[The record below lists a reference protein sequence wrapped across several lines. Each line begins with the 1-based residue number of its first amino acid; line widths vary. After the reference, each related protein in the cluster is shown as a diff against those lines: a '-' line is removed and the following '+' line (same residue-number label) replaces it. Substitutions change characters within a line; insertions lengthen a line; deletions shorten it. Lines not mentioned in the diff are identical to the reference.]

1 MSRTR
6 MPALFLGHGSPMN
19 VLEDNRY
26 TRAWA
31 QLGETLPRPKAIVV
45 VSAHWFTRG
54 TGVTAMEAPKTIHD
68 FGGFPQALYDTHY
81 PAPGSPALAQ
91 RLVELLSPVPVTL
104 DTEAWGFDHGSWG
117 VLIKMY
123 PQADIPMVQLSIDST
138 KPPAWHLEMGRK
150 LASLRDE
157 GIMLVASGNVV
168 HNLRTARW
176 HGENTPYPWAESFNN
191 YVKANLQWQGLDE
204 QHPLVNYLAHEG
216 GSLSNPTAE
225 HFLPLLYVL
234 GTWDGVEAMTIP
246 VDGIENAGTGLVHVG
261 QEHGVGQFFLARQ
274 QGQGLGGVGD
284 AARGQNARQQARLL
298 LLGGQRHLIFFL
310 APRLPIHR
318 FHGAVFQLLGALLGN
333 GRSQLLQGGAV
344 QRLQVPG
351 PVGRHNSP
359 SPVRPSLASIPCSAA
374 ISLETSMA
382 TSESRLSYRLL

>member
-26 TRAWA
+26 TRAQA

-54 TGVTAMEAPKTIHD
+54 TGVTAMETPKTIHD

-104 DTEAWGFDHGSWG
+104 DTEARGFDHGSWG

-138 KPPAWHLEMGRK
+138 KPPARHLEMGRK

-204 QHPLVNYLAHEG
+204 QHPLVNYG
-216 GSLSNPTAE
+216 TRRGSLSNPTAE
-225 HFLPLLYVL
+225 HFLPLLYVP
-234 GTWDGVEAMTIP
+234 G
-246 VDGIENAGTGLVHVG
+246 
-261 QEHGVGQFFLARQ
+261 
-274 QGQGLGGVGD
+274 
-284 AARGQNARQQARLL
+284 RGWR
-298 LLGGQRHLIFFL
+298 
-310 APRLPIHR
+310 
-318 FHGAVFQLLGALLGN
+318 
-333 GRSQLLQGGAV
+333 
-344 QRLQVPG
+344 
-351 PVGRHNSP
+351 
-359 SPVRPSLASIPCSAA
+359 
-374 ISLETSMA
+374 
-382 TSESRLSYRLL
+382 

>member
-54 TGVTAMEAPKTIHD
+54 T
-68 FGGFPQALYDTHY
+68 
-81 PAPGSPALAQ
+81 GSPALAQ

-246 VDGIENAGTGLVHVG
+246 VDGIEMGSLSMLSVLV
-261 QEHGVGQFFLARQ
+261 
-274 QGQGLGGVGD
+274 
-284 AARGQNARQQARLL
+284 
-298 LLGGQRHLIFFL
+298 
-310 APRLPIHR
+310 
-318 FHGAVFQLLGALLGN
+318 GA
-333 GRSQLLQGGAV
+333 
-344 QRLQVPG
+344 
-351 PVGRHNSP
+351 
-359 SPVRPSLASIPCSAA
+359 
-374 ISLETSMA
+374 
-382 TSESRLSYRLL
+382 

>member
-123 PQADIPMVQLSIDST
+123 PQAD
-138 KPPAWHLEMGRK
+138 
-150 LASLRDE
+150 
-157 GIMLVASGNVV
+157 
-168 HNLRTARW
+168 
-176 HGENTPYPWAESFNN
+176 
-191 YVKANLQWQGLDE
+191 
-204 QHPLVNYLAHEG
+204 HPLVNYLAHEG

-234 GTWDGVEAMTIP
+234 GTWDGVEAITIP
-246 VDGIENAGTGLVHVG
+246 VDGIEMGSLSMLSVLV
-261 QEHGVGQFFLARQ
+261 
-274 QGQGLGGVGD
+274 
-284 AARGQNARQQARLL
+284 
-298 LLGGQRHLIFFL
+298 
-310 APRLPIHR
+310 
-318 FHGAVFQLLGALLGN
+318 GA
-333 GRSQLLQGGAV
+333 
-344 QRLQVPG
+344 
-351 PVGRHNSP
+351 
-359 SPVRPSLASIPCSAA
+359 
-374 ISLETSMA
+374 
-382 TSESRLSYRLL
+382 

>member
-1 MSRTR
+1 M
-6 MPALFLGHGSPMN
+6 
-19 VLEDNRY
+19 
-26 TRAWA
+26 
-31 QLGETLPRPKAIVV
+31 ET
-45 VSAHWFTRG
+45 
-54 TGVTAMEAPKTIHD
+54 PKTIHD

-204 QHPLVNYLAHEG
+204 QHPLVNYGTRRGLALQSDG
-216 GSLSNPTAE
+216 GAFPAAAVC
-225 HFLPLLYVL
+225 P

-246 VDGIENAGTGLVHVG
+246 VDGIEMGSLSMLSVLV
-261 QEHGVGQFFLARQ
+261 
-274 QGQGLGGVGD
+274 
-284 AARGQNARQQARLL
+284 
-298 LLGGQRHLIFFL
+298 
-310 APRLPIHR
+310 
-318 FHGAVFQLLGALLGN
+318 GA
-333 GRSQLLQGGAV
+333 
-344 QRLQVPG
+344 
-351 PVGRHNSP
+351 
-359 SPVRPSLASIPCSAA
+359 
-374 ISLETSMA
+374 
-382 TSESRLSYRLL
+382 